1 MSIDM
6 DIFGTICSAV
16 SSSAGG
22 ISLPIL
28 CEVIIAEA
36 ETKTNSHCFWS
47 RVLFFP
53 RGRFPVWEF
62 SGGVIGG
69 FHAVSPQ
76 LCLAEP
82 MKRCR

>member
-28 CEVIIAEA
+28 CEVVIAEA

-47 RVLFFP
+47 RVFFFSEGEVSSLGILW
-53 RGRFPVWEF
+53 RGNRGF
-62 SGGVIGG
+62 SCG
-69 FHAVSPQ
+69 FATIMLSRAYEA
-76 LCLAEP
+76 L
-82 MKRCR
+82 